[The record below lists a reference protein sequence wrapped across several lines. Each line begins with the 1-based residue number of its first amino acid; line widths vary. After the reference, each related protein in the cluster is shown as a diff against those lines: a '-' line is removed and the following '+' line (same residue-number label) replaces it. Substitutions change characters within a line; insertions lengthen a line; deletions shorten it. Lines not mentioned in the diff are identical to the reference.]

1 MAMIDAAPSQRDDSR
16 SSSTSGRGRARL
28 AACLAVGLGAL
39 TVGTPDAGAAVVAID
54 LTSLGTGTA
63 RVDVTGDNGG
73 LAATGD
79 RTTVVDWLG
88 VGTGSLRIWNGYSSG
103 WGMDGQYGSD
113 SATMLE
119 FASSAGSPTPPVSPV
134 NFAAGAGIQE
144 DPSWV
149 FSGDPYQSAFRS
161 GAVASA
167 DFGAGSS
174 MGFRFGSGSNWY
186 YGYLEVTWTAST
198 NTFRIL
204 SGAYESTV
212 NTAILAGATPV
223 PAPSALVLLVL
234 GGGAS
239 RRARARAA

>member
-1 MAMIDAAPSQRDDSR
+1 MAMIDPDPSQRDDSR

-28 AACLAVGLGAL
+28 AARLAVGLGAL

-88 VGTGSLRIWNGYSSG
+88 TGTGALRIWNGYSSG

-167 DFGAGSS
+167 DFGAGSY

-204 SGAYESTV
+204 SGAYESHV
-212 NTAILAGATPV
+212 NTAILAGAMAV
-223 PAPSALVLLVL
+223 PAPSALALAAL
-234 GGGAS
+234 GGSAF
-239 RRARARAA
+239 RRARVRAA

>member
-1 MAMIDAAPSQRDDSR
+1 MAMIDPDPSQRDDSR

-88 VGTGSLRIWNGYSSG
+88 TGTGALRIWNGYSSG

-167 DFGAGSS
+167 DFGAGSY

-204 SGAYESTV
+204 SGAYESHV
-212 NTAILAGATPV
+212 NTAILAGAMAV
-223 PAPSALVLLVL
+223 PAPSALALAAL
-234 GGGAS
+234 GGSAF
-239 RRARARAA
+239 RRARVRAA

>member
-1 MAMIDAAPSQRDDSR
+1 MTDPARSQRDDAR
-16 SSSTSGRGRARL
+16 ASTIPGACRAW
-28 AACLAVGLGAL
+28 LAVGLVAMA
-39 TVGTPDAGAAVVAID
+39 VGTPDAGAAVVGID

-73 LAATGD
+73 LATTGE

-88 VGTGSLRIWNGYSSG
+88 IGTGSLRIWNGYSSG
-103 WGMDGQYGSD
+103 WGMDGQHGSD

-119 FASSAGSPTPPVSPV
+119 FACSAGAPTPPVSPV
-134 NFAAGAGIQE
+134 NFAAGAAIQE

-161 GAVASA
+161 GAEASA

>member
-1 MAMIDAAPSQRDDSR
+1 MIDPDPSQRDDSR

-28 AACLAVGLGAL
+28 AARLAVGLGAL

-88 VGTGSLRIWNGYSSG
+88 SGTGALRIWNGYSSG

-167 DFGAGSS
+167 DFGAGSY

-204 SGAYESTV
+204 SGAYESHV
-212 NTAILAGATPV
+212 NTAILAGAMAV
-223 PAPSALVLLVL
+223 PAPSALALLAL
-234 GGGAS
+234 GGGAF

>member
-1 MAMIDAAPSQRDDSR
+1 MTMIDAAPSQRDDSR

-28 AACLAVGLGAL
+28 AARLAVGLGAL

-88 VGTGSLRIWNGYSSG
+88 TGTGALRIWNGYSSG

-167 DFGAGSS
+167 DFGAGSY

-204 SGAYESTV
+204 SGAYESHV
-212 NTAILAGATPV
+212 NTAILAGAMAV
-223 PAPSALVLLVL
+223 PAPSALALAAL
-234 GGGAS
+234 GGSAF
-239 RRARARAA
+239 RRARVRAA